1 MLNAESLGTPRK
13 RILKRE
19 KESKNVACWVDES
32 NLALECKWNSA
43 AVAEYGQLPE
53 QETNCKYTEDA
64 SIISGLSCPF
74 ASSLTQHNQQ
84 ESPSPIRITLYI
96 LYNWKKEKQ
105 EMNMWKAAGLLTL

>member
-19 KESKNVACWVDES
+19 KESKNAACWVDES
-32 NLALECKWNSA
+32 NLTLECKWNSA
-43 AVAEYGQLPE
+43 AVAEYGQLRE
-53 QETNCKYTEDA
+53 QETKCKYTEEA
-64 SIISGLSCPF
+64 SISGLSRPF

-84 ESPSPIRITLYI
+84 ESPSPIRIILYI
-96 LYNWKKEKQ
+96 LYIWKKEKQ